1 MSHHYSGPDF
11 GFPHGDARL
20 DLTDLYAFPKP
31 GEADKSILIM
41 NVHPSAVVNPPG
53 STTREPFAPK
63 ALYELKIDTNGDAVA
78 DIAYRVRFSSSAGG
92 PQTATVRR
100 VEGVQAA
107 ETGDSGDVIIEAA
120 PVSTGRDARVTE
132 AGERCPFHHRLR
144 ACAGAHRWLCA
155 GGSKA
160 GGGNT
165 AARHAVLR
173 PDASR
178 VVSEQWPYAHRRC
191 RRRLPGSP
199 HKREGDRGQGRAPHR
214 SACRVPLFG
223 AAAQHLCAEPCNFAY
238 RDRASQGVQA
248 PGLFMKED
256 VMNRLEKVLY
266 TAKAHTTGGRA
277 GMSRS
282 SDGRLEVRLSR
293 PGSPGTGTNPEQLFA
308 AGWSACFES
317 AMEFAARNMKITLP
331 ADHAVDAEIDL
342 GPEGGAFS
350 LAARLYVSLPGMERA
365 TAQRLVEAAHQVCP
379 YSRATHGNIAVETTL
394 V

>member
-1 MSHHYSGPDF
+1 MATVVHFWGDVRYSGI
-11 GFPHGDARL
+11 
-20 DLTDLYAFPKP
+20 
-31 GEADKSILIM
+31 S
-41 NVHPSAVVNPPG
+41 
-53 STTREPFAPK
+53 
-63 ALYELKIDTNGDAVA
+63 
-78 DIAYRVRFSSSAGG
+78 
-92 PQTATVRR
+92 
-100 VEGVQAA
+100 
-107 ETGDSGDVIIEAA
+107 
-120 PVSTGRDARVTE
+120 
-132 AGERCPFHHRLR
+132 R
-144 ACAGAHRWLCA
+144 AQM
-155 GGSKA
+155 
-160 GGGNT
+160 
-165 AARHAVLR
+165 LR
-173 PDASR
+173 PCL
-178 VVSEQWPYAHRRC
+178 V
-191 RRRLPGSP
+191 
-199 HKREGDRGQGRAPHR
+199 
-214 SACRVPLFG
+214 G
-223 AAAQHLCAEPCNFAY
+223 AAAQHLCAAPCNFAY

-248 PGLFMKED
+248 PGPFMKED

-379 YSRATHGNIAVETTL
+379 YSRATHGNIADPSRGGSAPRRRSKLGGCREAPVHHLRGRGPAIEAAGVSL
-394 V
+394 S